1 MTLQQ
6 EFDLLRELKGN
17 IESEAFQ
24 ERIMKP
30 IYKELEKQKNAYD
43 CESLRELATVKGK
56 KQGLMFLLKVIKGIH
71 NDFNSKL
78 EELNDIDISSN

>member
-6 EFDLLRELKGN
+6 EFELLRELKGN

-30 IYKELEKQKNAYD
+30 IYKELDKVKNAYD

-56 KQGLMFLLKVIKGIH
+56 KQGLMFLIKTIKSIH
-71 NDFNSKL
+71 TDFNDKW
-78 EELNDIDISSN
+78 EELKDIDDSSS